1 MTLIL
6 IQGTPCQHHFQ
17 LPTSNFQPFLLAEN
31 SMNASQ
37 PAGRSQP
44 AASLLV
50 VDPSPITLL
59 GTAGV
64 LDSFGYTCYCARTS
78 AAALQAAAEHQLDG
92 VVMDVGGDAEAALE
106 LVPELRRQAGES
118 ALPWIFIA
126 DQRWV
131 GLEKRCEQLP
141 AVRCLFKPID
151 PNVLRDLVDQALWLP
166 QLETNHRRRGGR
178 PLRPGWIELS

>member
-1 MTLIL
+1 M
-6 IQGTPCQHHFQ
+6 
-17 LPTSNFQPFLLAEN
+17 LLRRN
-31 SMNASQ
+31 
-37 PAGRSQP
+37 
-44 AASLLV
+44 
-50 VDPSPITLL
+50 
-59 GTAGV
+59 
-64 LDSFGYTCYCARTS
+64 S

-106 LVPELRRQAGES
+106 LIPELRQQAGES
-118 ALPWIFIA
+118 ALPWILIA
-126 DQRWV
+126 DQRWA
-131 GLEKRCEQLP
+131 GLEKRCERMP